1 MATQQQQQAPPTIV
15 KYPRWLI
22 VDAVVPANG
31 NAGANLQVPNDADFE
46 WWWIAAFRT
55 NTALKL
61 TIQDTGSQRFLIY
74 PNQGVPNQPG
84 FNGMFIDLFAG
95 LVSNNGAFP
104 ITVPFVM
111 PGQRNYQHTFVDS
124 SGAQNTVELAYI
136 GYALL
141 QFQASSATS

>member
-1 MATQQQQQAPPTIV
+1 MATATSSSSSAAQPTVV

-22 VDAVVPANG
+22 VDAVVGASAQ
-31 NAGANLQVPNDADFE
+31 AGANLQIPNDADFE

-55 NTALKL
+55 SGLLKL
-61 TIQDTGSQRFLIY
+61 TIQETGTQRFMVY
-74 PNQGVPNQPG
+74 PQQGIAGQAG
-84 FNGMFIDLFAG
+84 FAGMFIDLFAG

-104 ITVPFVM
+104 VTVPYVM
-111 PGQRNYQHTFVDS
+111 PGSRVYAHTFTDS

-141 QFQASSATS
+141 QIAGS